1 LKITFSRTS
10 TLPILKQALKT
21 CNTKSKGKADSEFLV
36 YSEDNVLKITSINEI
51 SEQTIV
57 LPHEQMDNGD
67 DFKFSINAA
76 LFLEFF
82 NQFPEDKIQCV
93 YKEDD
98 NTLIAGNKKTK
109 MAFPCGKGDDFSSFQ
124 TLLADDEFDIE
135 SNLFMALIK
144 NTYFSVSSDWQ
155 NSPLTSLK
163 FTVDFNHVRAESCD
177 LGRIS
182 IASKESHLNCN
193 KSHVF
198 LIPKEAVDFLSSLN
212 IQDGKIKIYPCKK
225 HFKIS
230 WGNTIYIS
238 LLEGSHNF
246 PDLNVWIEKPTVA
259 KIKILSSELQN
270 ALKLS
275 SLIAK
280 DSYIKLQLDDKLHIS
295 AADDSV
301 GMLKYSLDC
310 EEIEGKCETLVSH
323 RSFLKYFDLFQDLKL
338 EFEFKEINEN
348 SYGILCKNKDV
359 NHMIFPVKANQL
371 PRG

>member
-51 SEQTIV
+51 SEQTII

>member
-1 LKITFSRTS
+1 MKITFSRTS

>member
-1 LKITFSRTS
+1 MKITFSRTS

-51 SEQTIV
+51 SEQTII

-359 NHMIFPVKANQL
+359 NHMIFPVKTNEQV
-371 PRG
+371 G

>member
-51 SEQTIV
+51 SEQTII

-67 DFKFSINAA
+67 NFKFSINAA

-359 NHMIFPVKANQL
+359 NHMIFPVKANEQV
-371 PRG
+371 G

>member
-51 SEQTIV
+51 SEQTII

-359 NHMIFPVKANQL
+359 NHMIFPVKTNEQV
-371 PRG
+371 G